1 MPRRGLSSE
10 LQGDASNG
18 ASSTTGLREVSW
30 SRFGDGM
37 GFLLKSNGNLGE
49 KKQPL
54 VVYGDLLVDEQTI

>member
-1 MPRRGLSSE
+1 MSSE

-30 SRFGDGM
+30 MSMGIDGM
-37 GFLLKSNGNLGE
+37 GICASLKLKSNGNLGE
-49 KKQPL
+49 EMQPL